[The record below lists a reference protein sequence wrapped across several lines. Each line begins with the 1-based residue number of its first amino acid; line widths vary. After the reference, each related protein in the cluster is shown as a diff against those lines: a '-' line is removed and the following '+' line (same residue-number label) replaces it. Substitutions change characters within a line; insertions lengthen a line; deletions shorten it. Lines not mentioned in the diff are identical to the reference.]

1 MDIPSKNAMSAITD
15 CFCRL
20 YHSGGCEDCP
30 LMSISTDFDMAICTD
45 CCSQYDEKRVKL
57 LKACIKHGN
66 AQMFKDLPSEYG
78 RFVIRKALV
87 V

>member
-45 CCSQYDEKRVKL
+45 CYSQYDEKRVKL
-57 LKACIKHGN
+57 LKPVLNTGTRKCLRICHQNMG
-66 AQMFKDLPSEYG
+66 DL
-78 RFVIRKALV
+78 
-87 V
+87 